1 MINPL
6 TSTLTNAKVVDR
18 SDGGP
23 ERLKALV
30 EGRALVATGSTITVP
45 DPVEADA
52 ERRAHALGRSRVAA
66 EYGSALEAQPP
77 DPGPSGTHRERES
90 GRECVS
96 LFAVAV
102 AKRRSVSAGR
112 LLAVC

>member
-30 EGRALVATGSTITVP
+30 EGRELVATGSTITVP
-45 DPVEADA
+45 DPVEADE
-52 ERRAHALGRSRVAA
+52 ERRARKLGPQAPVA
-66 EYGSALEAQPP
+66 QW
-77 DPGPSGTHRERES
+77 RERS
-90 GRECVS
+90 PP
-96 LFAVAV
+96 
-102 AKRRSVSAGR
+102 GR
-112 LLAVC
+112 LG